1 MSKIQ
6 KYVSKF
12 ITPYQFNIESTIQNG
27 LLLKEARKELDD
39 SEWNDLQKKLK
50 LTYRLTQAITRVGQN
65 KILTNEKYYKSL
77 PPNLFTIYELTKL
90 NENKLLELLQSN
102 KIKSNT
108 SRVEIQKMCGFDRP
122 PRLEKKE
129 NTVRFLNLR
138 LHTKNFSLK
147 YLNDIKKE
155 LQTLIV
161 KYKDKVETS
170 LEDFKLD
177 ERYLIN
183 KKRTLKSLENKLKKD
198 KLFNEGRDYKKIFD
212 IYKVR
217 LEKLGKDSLE
227 EGKKIYNT
235 FN

>member
-1 MSKIQ
+1 
-6 KYVSKF
+6 
-12 ITPYQFNIESTIQNG
+12 
-27 LLLKEARKELDD
+27 
-39 SEWNDLQKKLK
+39 
-50 LTYRLTQAITRVGQN
+50 
-65 KILTNEKYYKSL
+65 
-77 PPNLFTIYELTKL
+77 
-90 NENKLLELLQSN
+90 
-102 KIKSNT
+102 
-108 SRVEIQKMCGFDRP
+108 MCGFDRP

-177 ERYLIN
+177 ERYLIK
-183 KKRTLKSLENKLKKD
+183 KKRTLTSLENKLKKD

-212 IYKVR
+212 MYKLR

-227 EGKKIYNT
+227 EGKKILDNY
-235 FN
+235 